1 MQLLCILSVV
11 LQQQANKTVLSNIQ
25 TFLKNQSGAVTVDWV
40 ILCAAIVTIAVGAI
54 VAVTTQTKDYADEI
68 ATRIPSDI

>member
-1 MQLLCILSVV
+1 M
-11 LQQQANKTVLSNIQ
+11 LSNIQ